1 VRGGGLAHQVLVRA
15 ARLVFVFFAATFG
28 CFVLLS
34 RLPGDICIAQLGFN
48 AGIPGLLEK
57 CRQAYGLHDSLLR
70 QYANWLGHMVRLDL
84 GTDPISR
91 RPMSVLIG
99 MRLGRSLEIV
109 VVTLAISLVV
119 GVLMGTV
126 MAYRQGSRLDR
137 VLTAVCMSFVSIPV
151 FVSAVLLI
159 IVFVAHFGWFPASGL
174 PPWGVDPVRHVK
186 SLVLPVTTLVLI
198 QLPVIAR
205 VVRAD
210 VITTLQADFVSAARA
225 KGISDR
231 RILTR
236 HVLRPSSFT
245 LITVAG
251 LQAGELVSGL
261 VIVERLFNLD
271 GLGSMFYGA
280 ITARSSFL
288 LMTLV
293 TYTVLFWVVL
303 NMVIDLLYVWLDPR
317 LRRRTVTA

>member
-1 VRGGGLAHQVLVRA
+1 MLGGGLARRVAVRA

-57 CRQAYGLHDSLLR
+57 CRHAYGLDQSLLH
-70 QYANWLGHMVRLDL
+70 QYSNWLGHMVRLDL

-99 MRLGRSLEIV
+99 MRLGRSLELV
-109 VVTLAISLVV
+109 LVTTAISLLL
-119 GVLMGTV
+119 GVLMGMV

-137 VLTAVCMSFVSIPV
+137 VLTGLCMSFVSIPV

-159 IVFVAHFGWFPASGL
+159 IVFVAHLGWFPASGL
-174 PPWGVDPVRHVK
+174 PPWSVDPVRHVK
-186 SLVLPVTTLVLI
+186 SLVLPVTTLVLF

-210 VITTLQADFVSAARA
+210 MITTLQADFVTAARG
-225 KGISDR
+225 KGLTDR
-231 RILTR
+231 RILVR

-251 LQAGELVSGL
+251 LQAGELVTGL

-280 ITARSSFL
+280 VTARSSFL

-293 TYTVLFWVVL
+293 TYTAAFWVVL
-303 NMVIDLLYVWLDPR
+303 NMVIDVLYACLDPR
-317 LRRRTVTA
+317 LRRAAAV

>member
-1 VRGGGLAHQVLVRA
+1 
-15 ARLVFVFFAATFG
+15 
-28 CFVLLS
+28 
-34 RLPGDICIAQLGFN
+34 
-48 AGIPGLLEK
+48 
-57 CRQAYGLHDSLLR
+57 
-70 QYANWLGHMVRLDL
+70 M
-84 GTDPISR
+84 
-91 RPMSVLIG
+91 G
-99 MRLGRSLEIV
+99 M
-109 VVTLAISLVV
+109 
-119 GVLMGTV
+119 V

-137 VLTAVCMSFVSIPV
+137 VLTGLCMSFVSIPV

-159 IVFVAHFGWFPASGL
+159 IVFVAHLGWFPASGL
-174 PPWGVDPVRHVK
+174 PPWSVDPVRHVK
-186 SLVLPVTTLVLI
+186 SLVLPVTTLVLF

-210 VITTLQADFVSAARA
+210 MITTLQADFVTAARG
-225 KGISDR
+225 KGLSDR
-231 RILTR
+231 RILVR

-251 LQAGELVSGL
+251 LQAGELVTGL

-293 TYTVLFWVVL
+293 TYTAAFWVVL
-303 NMVIDLLYVWLDPR
+303 NMVIDVLYACLDPR
-317 LRRRTVTA
+317 LRRAAAV